1 MTKPGA
7 RIRPTP
13 GKFHR
18 AERSGLPGNG
28 PDPEDHNQQKERV
41 EADAFS
47 GPSPADCFSRVR
59 AYSLCQNTLQK
70 RSNFLLDV
78 FALRVYFRSPMKL
91 ALSNPTG
98 PVFILTPELMEEGL
112 KASRQ
117 SPRGRML
124 LPIHRHQ
131 DDLVQRMIN
140 FLQPG
145 TYIQA
150 HHHPRD
156 WATETILVTAGC
168 LGFVVFDDKGEV
180 LSTHRLG
187 PGEMIDIE
195 ARVWHGVLALAK
207 DTVILEIKRGPYNE
221 EDKVFAD
228 WSPPEFSEEAPAYL
242 EWLTGLFPLPKPSA
256 D

>member
-1 MTKPGA
+1 
-7 RIRPTP
+7 
-13 GKFHR
+13 
-18 AERSGLPGNG
+18 
-28 PDPEDHNQQKERV
+28 
-41 EADAFS
+41 
-47 GPSPADCFSRVR
+47 
-59 AYSLCQNTLQK
+59 
-70 RSNFLLDV
+70 
-78 FALRVYFRSPMKL
+78 MKL

-98 PVFILTPELMEEGL
+98 PVFTLPPELIEEGL
-112 KASRQ
+112 KQSRQ

-150 HHHPRD
+150 HQHPREC
-156 WATETILVTAGC
+156 ATETILVTAGC
-168 LGFVVFDDKGEV
+168 LGFVIFDEKGEV

-195 ARVWHGVLALAK
+195 ACVWHGVLALAE
-207 DTVILEIKRGPYNE
+207 DTVILEIKRGPYND
-221 EDKVFAD
+221 EDKVFAN

-242 EWLTGLFPLPKPSA
+242 KKLAALFPAPE
-256 D
+256 